1 MSASMNGKRDTEIN
15 KAVSPYRKLVVV
27 LCNGK
32 NVLVSSSL
40 DDRRKGFYLLYRFS
54 FLDAR

>member
-1 MSASMNGKRDTEIN
+1 MNGKRDTEIN